1 MTTQPEPTATE
12 HHVRPG
18 QVWADCDPRSAGRT
32 LRVEAIDQAWHGAG
46 EMRAL
51 IDYAVCLV
59 LTRVGGRQATSRRVT
74 RIRISNMRPTAT
86 GYRLVTDTP

>member
-1 MTTQPEPTATE
+1 MTTE

-18 QVWADCDPRSAGRT
+18 QTWADCDPRCEGRT
-32 LRVEAIDQAWHGAG
+32 LRVEAIEQIWYGSG

-59 LTRVGGRQATSRRVT
+59 LTRIGGKPATSRRVT
-74 RIRISNMRPTAT
+74 RIRVSNMRPTST
-86 GYRLVTDTP
+86 GYRLVADVPA